1 MIGKKVKLNNCFFLG
16 NELNNCFT
24 TLWSPW
30 QQISYHWWP
39 CFPSVRS
46 PLQQTSYHWCPC
58 FPSLRSPWQQ
68 ASLHW
73 SEGNCP
79 QCSQYVS
86 SGEVSKQFPS
96 NVFYSI
102 SQTVV
107 GWFKF
112 TIFIVKNFYF
122 FLKYFLFFKF
132 IFDIITSK

>member
-1 MIGKKVKLNNCFFLG
+1 MTLICLQMIGKKVKLNNCFFLG

-30 QQISYHWWP
+30 
-39 CFPSVRS
+39 
-46 PLQQTSYHWCPC
+46 QQTSYHWCPC